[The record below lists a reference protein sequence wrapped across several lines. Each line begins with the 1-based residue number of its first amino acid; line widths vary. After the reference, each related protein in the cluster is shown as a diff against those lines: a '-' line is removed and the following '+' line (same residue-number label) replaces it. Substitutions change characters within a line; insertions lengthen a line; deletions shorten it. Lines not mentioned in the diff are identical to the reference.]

1 MAQVKALFLRV
12 STVSPE
18 DIAMFS
24 EALISCK
31 TALICL
37 NVKENDILNEIIFWP
52 FQKSEQIYSILVP
65 VNKSE
70 ISHCETSSSL
80 WTSS

>member
-1 MAQVKALFLRV
+1 MVHSWRHSSMAQVKALLRV

-18 DIAMFS
+18 DIAVFS

-37 NVKENDILNEIIFWP
+37 NVKENDILINRMKLFFGHFKNQSKYIA
-52 FQKSEQIYSILVP
+52 Y
-65 VNKSE
+65 
-70 ISHCETSSSL
+70 
-80 WTSS
+80 